1 MKILFSEVNE
11 TAKDIEE
18 VISKARKLRKEKK
31 LTYQELA
38 DTLGTTNLAGL
49 IQVMNGKM
57 INRPIL
63 NKLSIWVINNGK

>member
-11 TAKDIEE
+11 TTKDIEE
-18 VISKARKLRKEKK
+18 VIVKARKLRKEQN

-38 DTLGTTNLAGL
+38 DVLGTTNLAGL

>member
-1 MKILFSEVNE
+1 MKILFSELNE

-18 VISKARKLRKEKK
+18 VISKAKELKKEKK
-31 LTYQELA
+31 LTYEKLA
-38 DTLGTTNLAGL
+38 DTLEITNLAGL